1 MSVFDQT
8 ATEQQAEP
16 TEAPTEEQ
24 AVETQES
31 FVSKLVQERGNKWS
45 DPEVIAK
52 GKLEADRH
60 IGELERQLA
69 ELREDLSKSEY
80 AKEVVEALRNKAGG
94 INPKDA
100 APKNNNDDAAIQP
113 NTTEQASEVDLESLV
128 EQTLAKR
135 EQEAKVTQNIKSVE
149 QQLESAFGTEARKV
163 VEEKAASLGISLD
176 RMQEI
181 ASESPA
187 AFMALVGQPAT
198 MERNADVSSAK
209 NTASGFNTQGAKDFE
224 YYQKMRRE
232 NPKQYYSP
240 SMQNEM
246 AQARVQLGDKFYRK

>member
-1 MSVFDQT
+1 MSVFGEAET
-8 ATEQQAEP
+8 KQQAEE
-16 TEAPTEEQ
+16 TQVTEQ

-31 FVSKLVQERGNKWS
+31 FVKKLVEQRGEKWQ

-52 GKLEADRH
+52 GKIEADTH
-60 IGELERQLA
+60 IANLERQLQ
-69 ELREDLSKSEY
+69 EMREDLSKNEY
-80 AKEVVEALRNKAGG
+80 SKKLLETLQNKAGG
-94 INPKDA
+94 TTQETADAKDNNTGA
-100 APKNNNDDAAIQP
+100 ATET
-113 NTTEQASEVDLESLV
+113 NTTAEVGDIDLESLV

-135 EQEAKVTQNIKSVE
+135 EQEAKVAQNIKSVE
-149 QQLESAFGTEARKV
+149 QQLETAFGTEARKV
-163 VEEKAASLGISLD
+163 VEEKAASLGISLN

-187 AFMALVGQPAT
+187 AFMALVGQPAA
-198 MERNADVSSAK
+198 MERNADVTSAK
-209 NTASGFNTQGAKDFE
+209 NTASGFNTQGVKDFDF
-224 YYQKMRRE
+224 YQKMRRE

>member
-1 MSVFDQT
+1 MSVFGEAET
-8 ATEQQAEP
+8 KQQAEE
-16 TEAPTEEQ
+16 TQVTEQ

-31 FVSKLVQERGNKWS
+31 FVKKLVEQRGEKWQ

-52 GKLEADRH
+52 GKIEADTH
-60 IGELERQLA
+60 IANLERQLQ
-69 ELREDLSKSEY
+69 EMREDMSKNEY
-80 AKEVVEALRNKAGG
+80 SKQLLEALQNKAGG
-94 INPKDA
+94 TTQKPVDA
-100 APKNNNDDAAIQP
+100 NNNNESAATET
-113 NTTEQASEVDLESLV
+113 NTTAEVGDIDLESLV

-135 EQEAKVTQNIKSVE
+135 EQEAKVAQNIKSVE
-149 QQLESAFGTEARKV
+149 QQLKSAFGTEARKV
-163 VEEKAASLGISLD
+163 VEEKAASLGISLN